1 MIYYSNNY
9 INIQKGNV
17 KNRNI
22 MAKSQFLE
30 CGKIINTHGVRGA
43 VKLESWCDTPQDLA
57 SLKKVYLK
65 DGAEYKQHKIKKASV
80 FKQFVLF
87 ELEGVND
94 IDSAMTLRGKVVF
107 ADRDDISI
115 DEDSF
120 FIADII
126 GLSVIDL
133 ESGEKI
139 GTLSDVLNLGAS
151 DLYEIKTEN
160 GQKLIPA
167 VPEFVKEVDLERGI
181 FVSLI
186 EGMLD

>member
-1 MIYYSNNY
+1 
-9 INIQKGNV
+9 
-17 KNRNI
+17 

-30 CGKIINTHGVRGA
+30 CGKIINTHGIKGGL
-43 VKLESWCDTPQDLA
+43 KLESWCDTPEDLA

-65 DGAEYKQHKIKKASV
+65 NDAGYKCHKVKRASV

-87 ELEGVND
+87 ELDGIND
-94 IDSAMTLRGKVVF
+94 IDTAMTLKNTIVF

-115 DEDSF
+115 DDDAF
-120 FIADII
+120 FLADII
-126 GLSVIDL
+126 GLSVFDIA
-133 ESGEKI
+133 SGEKI

-151 DLYEIKTEN
+151 DLYEIDTQN
-160 GQKLIPA
+160 GKKLIPA
-167 VPEFVKEVDLERGI
+167 VDEFIKEIDLEKGI

>member
-1 MIYYSNNY
+1 MS
-9 INIQKGNV
+9 
-17 KNRNI
+17 
-22 MAKSQFLE
+22 KSQFLE
-30 CGKIINTHGVRGA
+30 CGKIINTHGVRGG

-65 DGAEYKQHKIKKASV
+65 NGADYKCHKVKRASV
-80 FKQFVLF
+80 FKQFVLL
-87 ELEGVND
+87 ELEGIND
-94 IDSAMTLRGKVVF
+94 IDTAMTLKNRVVF

-115 DEDSF
+115 DEGAF
-120 FIADII
+120 FLADII
-126 GLSVIDL
+126 GLDVIDL

-151 DLYEIKTEN
+151 DLYEINTKT
-160 GQKLIPA
+160 GKKLIPA
-167 VPEFVKEVDLERGI
+167 VPEFIKEIDLEKGI

>member
-1 MIYYSNNY
+1 MS
-9 INIQKGNV
+9 
-17 KNRNI
+17 
-22 MAKSQFLE
+22 KSKFLE
-30 CGKIINTHGVRGA
+30 CGKIINTHGVRGGL
-43 VKLESWCDTPQDLA
+43 KLESWCDTPGDLA

-65 DGAEYKQHKIKKASV
+65 NGTEYTCHKVKRASV

-87 ELEGVND
+87 ELDGVND
-94 IDSAMTLRGKVVF
+94 IDTAMTLKNRIVF

-115 DEDSF
+115 DDDAY

-126 GLSVIDL
+126 GLPVIDIA
-133 ESGEKI
+133 SGEKI

-151 DLYEIKTEN
+151 DLYEINTEK
-160 GQKLIPA
+160 GKKLIPA
-167 VPEFVKEVDLERGI
+167 VPEFIKDVDVEKGI

>member
-1 MIYYSNNY
+1 MS
-9 INIQKGNV
+9 
-17 KNRNI
+17 
-22 MAKSQFLE
+22 KSKYLE
-30 CGKIINTHGVRGA
+30 CGKIVNTHGVKGGL
-43 VKLESWCDTPQDLA
+43 KLESWCDTPQDLA

-65 DGAEYKQHKIKKASV
+65 DGAEYKMHKVKKASI

-87 ELEGVND
+87 ELEGINNID
-94 IDSAMTLRGKVVF
+94 IAMTLKGRVVF

-115 DEDSF
+115 DEDAF

-126 GLSVIDL
+126 GLDVIDL

-151 DLYEIKTEN
+151 DLYEINTKN
-160 GQKLIPA
+160 GKKLIPA
-167 VPEFVKEVDLERGI
+167 VPEFIKEIDLEKGI

>member
-1 MIYYSNNY
+1 MP
-9 INIQKGNV
+9 
-17 KNRNI
+17 
-22 MAKSQFLE
+22 KSQFLE
-30 CGKIINTHGVRGA
+30 CGKILNTHGVRGGL
-43 VKLESWCDTPQDLA
+43 KLESWCDTPGDLA

-65 DGAEYKQHKIKKASV
+65 NGEEYQCYKVKKASV

-87 ELEGVND
+87 ELDGISNID
-94 IDSAMTLRGKVVF
+94 IAMTLKGRVVF

-115 DEDSF
+115 DEDAF

-126 GLSVIDL
+126 GLDVIDL
-133 ESGEKI
+133 ESGDKL

-151 DLYEIKTEN
+151 DLYEIDTKN
-160 GQKLIPA
+160 GKKLIPA
-167 VPEFVKEVDLERGI
+167 VPEFIKTIDLEKGI